1 MAWADTDAEIRHV
14 DELIYRVIVARDEAR
29 AHGNTIL
36 VEADDR
42 KLDELLEL
50 RHMLVVPKQREPEE

>member
-1 MAWADTDAEIRHV
+1 MGWQDPVAEVAHI
-14 DELIYRVIVARDEAR
+14 DELIHRVITARKDAR

-36 VEADDR
+36 IDIHDR

-50 RHMLVVPKQREPEE
+50 RQVLAVPKQREPE